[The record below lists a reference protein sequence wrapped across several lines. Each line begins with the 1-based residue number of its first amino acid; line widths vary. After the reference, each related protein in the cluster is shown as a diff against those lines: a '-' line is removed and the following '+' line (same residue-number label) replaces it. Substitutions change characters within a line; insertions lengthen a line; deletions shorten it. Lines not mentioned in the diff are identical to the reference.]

1 MIKKSLHLRKM
12 YIIVAAS
19 LILPAL
25 AHAKDIDWG
34 KGDKGEMGDKWDKDD
49 KGGKGEKSDK
59 DDRGG
64 RGEKGDPRVSS
75 VPEANTA
82 WVLLPFVGAVL
93 LFSTRKLFLRKATE

>member
-1 MIKKSLHLRKM
+1 MIKTPSFQLRKIF
-12 YIIVAAS
+12 IIVAAS

-25 AHAKDIDWG
+25 AQAKGIQWDN
-34 KGDKGEMGDKWDKDD
+34 GDKGE
-49 KGGKGEKSDK
+49 KGEKSDK

-75 VPEANTA
+75 VPETSTA

-93 LFSTRKLFLRKATE
+93 VFSTRRLFLKKATE

>member
-1 MIKKSLHLRKM
+1 MIKTSLHLRKM

-25 AHAKDIDWG
+25 THAKDIDWG
-34 KGDKGEMGDKWDKDD
+34 KGDKG
-49 KGGKGEKSDK
+49 GKGEKSDN
-59 DDRGG
+59 DDKGG

-93 LFSTRKLFLRKATE
+93 LFSTRQLFLKKATE